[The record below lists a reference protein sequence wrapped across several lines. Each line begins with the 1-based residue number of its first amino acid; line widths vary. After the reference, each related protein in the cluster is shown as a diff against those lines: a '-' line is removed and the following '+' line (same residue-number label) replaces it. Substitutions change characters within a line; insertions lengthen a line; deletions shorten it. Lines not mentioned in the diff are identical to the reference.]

1 MLTGRVGMIFA
12 VRRASHTLRGC
23 QSYPWYNEWRLNRG
37 GLGLGERCVEM
48 GNRGGSRGRAG
59 VFLLSLYADRRSAQD
74 VGELERMVVWPQG
87 EVSVVEAVAVVKH
100 LARAQDAIITGLL
113 QAVKELQESGALD
126 EYRLSSRQAE
136 GGQGSRF
143 DAAA

>member
-37 GLGLGERCVEM
+37 GLGLGERGAGM
-48 GNRGGSRGRAG
+48 GNRGRAG

>member
-1 MLTGRVGMIFA
+1 
-12 VRRASHTLRGC
+12 
-23 QSYPWYNEWRLNRG
+23 
-37 GLGLGERCVEM
+37 M
-48 GNRGGSRGRAG
+48 GNRGRQG
-59 VFLLSLYADRRSAQD
+59 VFLLSLYADRRGAQD
-74 VGELERMVVWPQG
+74 RGELERMVVWPAG

-113 QAVKELQESGALD
+113 QAVKQLQESGALE

-136 GGQGSRF
+136 GGEGSGF